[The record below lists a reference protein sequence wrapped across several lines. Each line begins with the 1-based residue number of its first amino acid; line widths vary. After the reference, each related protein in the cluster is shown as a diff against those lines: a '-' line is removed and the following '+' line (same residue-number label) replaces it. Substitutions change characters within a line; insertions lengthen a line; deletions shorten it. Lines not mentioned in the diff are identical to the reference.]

1 MNKIFENYFK
11 QNLGEEDVDL
21 GADSDTDLGNFVAK
35 VVNLELNG
43 LEDTNPIKSRETGL
57 RMIAQ
62 IKQALQDP
70 AVVGQMVKDEVRK
83 MIAELT

>member
-11 QNLGEEDVDL
+11 QNLKEEDVDL
-21 GADSDTDLGNFVAK
+21 DVNTDTDLGNFVAK
-35 VVNLELNG
+35 VVNLELND

-83 MIAELT
+83 MLAELT

>member
-1 MNKIFENYFK
+1 MNKRFENYFK
-11 QNLGEEDVDL
+11 QNLKEEDVDL
-21 GADSDTDLGNFVAK
+21 DVNTDTDLGNFVAK
-35 VVNLELNG
+35 VVNLELND

-83 MIAELT
+83 MLAELT